1 MKRTLYIF
9 LAIVAATGCFRHR
22 GNPDV
27 EVVASP
33 ADPAPVETVESHSP
47 ADSTARPEDP
57 METISRT
64 VRDPKVAENPSP
76 SSLKPTVIGDVLE
89 VDKTVHDFGDIT
101 EDQGPQA
108 CTFTIKNISDSPIAI
123 YEVVSSCGC
132 TEATWTREPL
142 QPGKTGT
149 VSATYKNEDG
159 PIPFD
164 KTLTVYVSAMKKPFL
179 LRLRGSV
186 HGKKMSLKEIYGN
199 HLCQGLG
206 LKETSLKGGNMEQ
219 GESRSDQIMV
229 ANLGRKPITVSFT
242 DVSDNLK
249 MEVEPNPIPAGST
262 AVMSWTVTSSRS
274 IWGRHE
280 YLATPVVNGTPCT
293 GTVLKVWAVTKE
305 NFAGMTEEE
314 RMRGPVPVFTESS
327 FSFGTVKAGTPVMA
341 TYSFTNTGK
350 STFKCYSADCDTPK
364 ARVGEIPEIPAG
376 GKGSFHVELDTT
388 GLEGEVI
395 VFINLV
401 TNSPSRPIVN
411 LFLVGAIE
419 DQS

>member
-1 MKRTLYIF
+1 MIQDYQTNKVY
-9 LAIVAATGCFRHR
+9 LAEGIKGY
-22 GNPDV
+22 
-27 EVVASP
+27 
-33 ADPAPVETVESHSP
+33 
-47 ADSTARPEDP
+47 
-57 METISRT
+57 
-64 VRDPKVAENPSP
+64 PKVAENPSP

-206 LKETSLKGGNMEQ
+206 LKETTLKGGNMEQ

-314 RMRGPVPVFTESS
+314 RR
-327 FSFGTVKAGTPVMA
+327 
-341 TYSFTNTGK
+341 YSQ
-350 STFKCYSADCDTPK
+350 
-364 ARVGEIPEIPAG
+364 RVHSRSG
-376 GKGSFHVELDTT
+376 
-388 GLEGEVI
+388 
-395 VFINLV
+395 
-401 TNSPSRPIVN
+401 PSRPGLPSWPPTASPTPENPPSNVTAPTATPQRPGWAKFRKSRQVAKAPSMSNWIQRDWR
-411 LFLVGAIE
+411 E
-419 DQS
+419 R